1 MRREDVFKRKKVCTS
16 LDAKN
21 YCTMG
26 INTNASR
33 RENQRV
39 ITINLST
46 KIELINF
53 QVMLES

>member
-21 YCTMG
+21 YCSMG
-26 INTNASR
+26 IDINASR

-39 ITINLST
+39 ITINLSAN
-46 KIELINF
+46 IELINF

>member
-21 YCTMG
+21 YCAMG
-26 INTNASR
+26 INMNASR

-39 ITINLST
+39 ITINLSA

-53 QVMLES
+53 RVMLES